1 MGKLTEE
8 QVTQI
13 KTLTD
18 AGKSTREIAAELGI
32 SKSTVARHSATAPSV
47 ELVISETETEMPID
61 NGVARNFLADI
72 GIAAPA
78 PELKSMPAP
87 TLRNNPKAI
96 KLAERLMRKSVT
108 LPLPQTM
115 IQLEPP
121 QQQQQ
126 LQQQQQP
133 VEESPANLIAQI
145 HLNINHFE
153 PVLKDI
159 IGPDKAA
166 FVDRLTK
173 KSVSEL
179 STLLKVIDRAR
190 MLGNITN
197 QFKHMFWAGSSALE
211 QGTKLIGLKTDGL
224 TLSLRQQKDE
234 VESILKELAMSR
246 MDAWAGSQS
255 PEMRL
260 AYLVSATMLSV
271 DTVNRM
277 KMLKAAPTVNT
288 NEEQEKVTAKFSD
301 L

>member
-8 QVTQI
+8 QLAQI
-13 KTLTD
+13 KSLTVT
-18 AGKSTREIAAELGI
+18 GKSTREIAAELGI
-32 SKSTVARHSATAPSV
+32 SKSTVARHSATAPGV
-47 ELVISETETEMPID
+47 ELVISEAETEMSID

-72 GIAAPA
+72 GVAAPA

-87 TLRNNPKAI
+87 TLKNNPKAI

-108 LPLPQTM
+108 LPLPQTQL
-115 IQLEPP
+115 QLEP

-126 LQQQQQP
+126 QLQQQQP

-277 KMLKAAPTVNT
+277 KLLKTAPTVNT
-288 NEEQEKVTAKFSD
+288 AEEQEKVTAKFSD